1 MLLKKTLKYTI
12 IMLSL
17 LAIAIIFQAIYF
29 RYAMSRN
36 GVLEKAD
43 LIVVFSG
50 AYPGSQGRIKTGY
63 QLAQKGYTSNLA
75 ISGASKNCLEQY
87 EYKYKIPSDV
97 HRIINEPSITTFQ
110 DALCAKELIEKRGF
124 RSVILVTSSYHMPR
138 SYFLLSTLLTGT
150 EVKVQ
155 TYLVSIDDDQSLRIA
170 GLSNKV
176 KFIYNEM
183 VKCWTSAGE
192 MIFYKIAGGLFRA
205 KPGIQSVIK
214 SVKSW
219 ILFDPPHP
227 SLK

>member
-1 MLLKKTLKYTI
+1 MFLKKTLKYTTI
-12 IMLSL
+12 TFSL
-17 LAIAIIFQAIYF
+17 LAIAVIFQAIYF

-63 QLAQKGYTSNLA
+63 QLAQKGYASNIA
-75 ISGASKNCLEQY
+75 ISGASKNCLEK
-87 EYKYKIPSDV
+87 YKKRYKIPPNV
-97 HRIINEPSITTFQ
+97 YLIINEPSITTFQ

-138 SYFLLSTLLTGT
+138 SYLLLSALLTGT
-150 EVKVQ
+150 KVKVQ
-155 TYLVSIDDDQSLRIA
+155 TYPVSIDYDQSLCIA
-170 GLSNKV
+170 GLYNKG
-176 KFIYNEM
+176 KFIHNEM

-192 MIFYKIAGGLFRA
+192 MIFYKITGGLYRA
-205 KPGIQSVIK
+205 KPGIQSTIK

-219 ILFDPPHP
+219 ILFDLPE
-227 SLK
+227 